1 MRKRQAFIAL
11 ALLSYILAG
20 CYDAKDIKSGNH
32 VPVINLDSAYV
43 SDFNYS
49 ELFQSV
55 RFIILDNTET
65 LLANIDKMLLHKDT
79 FLILDRKGQGVYAY
93 RKDGTFIRKYGNHG
107 PAPGEYVNCTD
118 FTFSSKDAELYIYDR
133 YRRKILTYD
142 LHSGTFKRDIS
153 IQGDSPFDIICHSD
167 QSLFAYQ
174 SQTLGKEKPHYM
186 LHQIDLK
193 SGKITAH
200 LYDAE
205 IYNKG
210 WKDVLTNASQCL
222 TPISTNETL
231 FCAPLMDTVLS
242 IKNGEVHP
250 AFALKGKQIIQ
261 KEDIPEIYKNYDIQV
276 RGRNIAQ
283 LIVSLYKSN
292 KSFGFSQFFIHKDI
306 LYFQCNRSVGSRLQ
320 YNLRNGQVRQSKK
333 IHNDIL
339 FTKNVSLNRTLPG
352 FLGADSTGVYYC
364 YRNEQ
369 LSELKI
375 FLQEG
380 YLSDKVENKE
390 LLKLTNED
398 TNPILCYYVFKTK

>member
-1 MRKRQAFIAL
+1 MNIRKIFL
-11 ALLSYILAG
+11 FLTLLSTFLTG
-20 CYDAKDIKSGNH
+20 CHEAKDTKAETN
-32 VPVINLDSAYV
+32 VPTINLDSACV

-79 FLILDRKGQGVYAY
+79 LLILDRKGQGVYAY
-93 RKDGTFIRKYGNHG
+93 RKDGTFIRQYGNHG

-118 FTFSSKDAELYIYDR
+118 FTLNPQDEELYIYDR
-133 YRRKILTYD
+133 YKKKILTYE
-142 LHSGTFKRDIS
+142 LHSGAFKRDLS
-153 IQGDSPFDIICHSD
+153 IRGDCFFDFICHSG

-174 SQTLGKEKPHYM
+174 SQAIEKEKPYYL

-193 SGKITAH
+193 SGKITVH

-210 WKDVLTNASQCL
+210 WKDALTNASQCL
-222 TPISTNETL
+222 TPISTNETW

-250 AFALKGKQIIQ
+250 AFALKGKQVVQ
-261 KEDIPEIYKNYDIQV
+261 KKDISEIYKNNSDIQV

-292 KSFGFSQFFIHKDI
+292 KSFGFSQFFIHKDN
-306 LYFQCNRSVGSRLQ
+306 LYFQCNRRIGSRLQ

-333 IHNDIL
+333 SRNDIL
-339 FTKNVSLNRTLPG
+339 FSKNVSLNRTLPG

-369 LSELKI
+369 LSELKF

-390 LLKLTNED
+390 LLKQTNED
-398 TNPILCYYVFKTK
+398 TNPMICYYEFK